1 MTDASA
7 GWKIQV
13 EASFFTKYPVS
24 ILVTCFAGLDYDCCC
39 VPPVHSN
46 PKFEPSIKAANV
58 YSK

>member
-13 EASFFTKYPVS
+13 EASFFTGY
-24 ILVTCFAGLDYDCCC
+24 LVTCFAGLDYDCCC

-46 PKFEPSIKAANV
+46 PKFEPSIKAADV